1 MLRTLADAMQWFLR
15 TPLCSVAL
23 IGRDG
28 TQGVASSYGEA
39 EMFFRM
45 HGEPEQSPDDG
56 IRSVQQLL
64 KSK

>member
-1 MLRTLADAMQWFLR
+1 MVTRLTDAMQWFLR

-39 EMFFRM
+39 EMFFKM
-45 HGEPEQSPDDG
+45 HGEPEQPFDG
-56 IRSVQQLL
+56 GLGSAQQLPR
-64 KSK
+64 S